1 MLTYFCTTGGT
12 SVSDKSLISSTSI
25 VDENERSV
33 KSDPKPPVHP
43 LSENYF
49 KIKKDKIIRENSI
62 FGK

>member
-43 LSENYF
+43 LSE
-49 KIKKDKIIRENSI
+49 IDSKKKYHCERKFNI
-62 FGK
+62 